1 MVPEVNHF
9 KLNPNTMKVSVFS
22 ILIALF
28 TLSSC
33 VVVRQD
39 EIAVKRRAGKLVG
52 EPKSEGMRMYNPLV
66 SSYIKVPIRNINKRI
81 NLEIPSK
88 EGLIIGSEMSILY
101 RVDPTQIKNLLRT
114 VGQAYEEDLIG
125 PVFRSAMADVSS
137 RFMAKDMHTG
147 ERVKI
152 ESAVQELMMETLAD
166 KGIIVE
172 KVLMKR
178 IILPQ
183 SLSDAIESKL
193 AAEQDAQRMEFVL
206 QRERQEAER
215 KAIEAQ
221 GVANAQKILSEGLT
235 PEVLKFNSIEA
246 FRELSKSENAK
257 VIITDGKTPM
267 IIDGNE

>member
-1 MVPEVNHF
+1 MLQIKF
-9 KLNPNTMKVSVFS
+9 KRVMRAS
-22 ILIALF
+22 ILNFFLSIMI
-28 TLSSC
+28 LSSC

-39 EIAVKRRAGKLVG
+39 EIAIKRRTGKLVG
-52 EPKSEGMRMYNPLV
+52 EPKPEGLHPYNPFV
-66 SSYIKVPIRNINKRI
+66 AQYIKVPIRNINLRI
-81 NLEIPSK
+81 DLEIPSK

-101 RVDPTQIKNLLRT
+101 RVNPSQVKSLLRE
-114 VGQAYEEDLIG
+114 VGEEYEEDLIG

-152 ESAVQELMMETLAD
+152 ELAVQELMMETLQE

-172 KVLMKR
+172 RVLMKR
-178 IILPQ
+178 IVLPQ

-235 PEVLKFNSIEA
+235 QEVLNFNMIEA
-246 FRELSKSENAK
+246 FKELSTSTNAK
-257 VIITDGKTPM
+257 VIITDGKVPVFLN
-267 IIDGNE
+267 DNE